1 MKSAGENGRKE
12 IGSIHVCK
20 ALNVEEGNYK
30 PELEELNERR

>member
-1 MKSAGENGRKE
+1 MKSAEENGRKE
-12 IGSIHVCK
+12 IGSICK